1 MSMKKF
7 IFIIFILLLIV
18 LGLLWKI
25 KSESSPNLAVET
37 IAEETEKNLKITFL
51 DIGQGDASFIEFID
65 GQQMLIDCGIDARI
79 LEALG
84 RVMPYYDRVI
94 DYLVVTH
101 PDNDHYGGCIDVLD
115 RFEVKN
121 IIYNGLEKSADK
133 FWQEFWQR
141 IENENANY
149 FKIEKL
155 DVWEVASTTMTFYYP
170 NHDLAENLNIPGSD
184 KKASDNNT
192 SIIFELNYLGHEILF
207 TGDMEET
214 LEKYLLS
221 VFAEKL
227 DSDILKVGHHG
238 SATAS
243 SQEFLKI
250 VSPKYAVISTDKNNK
265 FGHPSLR
272 ILKRLERSET
282 EILRTDLQGDIV
294 CEIGEQISCQ

>member
-1 MSMKKF
+1 M
-7 IFIIFILLLIV
+7 
-18 LGLLWKI
+18 LWKI
-25 KSESSPNLAVET
+25 KSESSPNPVTET
-37 IAEETEKNLKITFL
+37 IAEETEKKLKITFL
-51 DIGQGDASFIEFID
+51 DIGQGDASFVEFPD
-65 GQQMLIDCGIDARI
+65 NQQMLIDCSLDARI

-84 RVMPYYDRVI
+84 RVMPYYDRSL

-121 IIYNGLEKSADK
+121 IIYNGVEKFGDN
-133 FWQEFWQR
+133 FWTEFWQKVGEEGAKY
-141 IENENANY
+141 I
-149 FKIEKL
+149 KVDKL
-155 DVWEVASTTMTFYYP
+155 DVWDIASTTLTFYYP
-170 NHDLAENLNIPGSD
+170 NHDLTENLNIPGSD

-192 SIIFELNYLGHEILF
+192 SVVLELNYLGHEILF
-207 TGDMEET
+207 TGDMEEV
-214 LEKYLLS
+214 LENYLLS
-221 VFAEKL
+221 IFVEKL
-227 DSDILKVGHHG
+227 DSDILKIGHHG

-282 EILRTDLQGDIV
+282 EVLRTDLQGDIV